1 MDVFW
6 VNCRLFRGSNCKR
19 LKFGAFCCFAGRVAR
34 AVFYCNA
41 RAWGVLLLH
50 FILLFVSLICWGC
63 KEGVIFRIVLLR
75 MAKKK
80 SFLKK
85 IKGKEKRQKAKHML
99 PGMWGL

>member
-6 VNCRLFRGSNCKR
+6 VNYRVFRGSNCKR
-19 LKFGAFCCFAGRVAR
+19 LKFGGFCCFAGRVAR

-75 MAKKK
+75 MAKKNR
-80 SFLKK
+80 S
-85 IKGKEKRQKAKHML
+85 
-99 PGMWGL
+99 